1 MSASNNLAIQEDEI
15 DLRELFRTLLKNKKT
30 IIFTTLIV
38 TLTAI
43 IYVIMKN
50 PTPIYQGKAMVEIGE
65 IQNENFGIK
74 YFDEPDN
81 LSVIVSNQF
90 KDISVS
96 TLKGTNKLI
105 EITASNT
112 DKELIKTSINSAVS
126 FVLDRHKEK
135 ADFHT
140 RYIMTKQIGKIEID
154 DTPINKPKK
163 SLIVIVAFVT
173 GFIMSIFF
181 VFFLEFI
188 RNEKKHQLQ

>member
-50 PTPIYQGKAMVEIGE
+50 PTPIYQGKAVVEIGE

-74 YFDEPDN
+74 YFDEPNN

-112 DKELIKTSINSAVS
+112 DKELYS
-126 FVLDRHKEK
+126 FQ
-135 ADFHT
+135 T
-140 RYIMTKQIGKIEID
+140 R
-154 DTPINKPKK
+154 
-163 SLIVIVAFVT
+163 
-173 GFIMSIFF
+173 
-181 VFFLEFI
+181 LES
-188 RNEKKHQLQ
+188 EV